1 MLTQNY
7 AATAKEFGVNEST
20 VRTIV
25 KTPTENGKLNDKGNH
40 SGAGRPLT
48 YPLEVEK
55 DILSWLLELRDL
67 HVPVSILTLQ
77 EKAKRVVR
85 PHNPTFNASRDWVEK
100 FFARHQLSLLNQTSV
115 SQKLPKQLEGSI
127 TKFYEDAGRYMQ
139 IGKYPRSLV
148 ANMDERPAFFD
159 MIPVKSICKTG
170 SGECIV
176 RTSGSEKK
184 YVTVL
189 LSAAADGTMLP
200 PMLIFKGKT
209 DKTIKKLR
217 IPEGFIVKTQEK
229 SWMAEGLMEVWAEEI
244 WLKYVRE
251 VSKQLRFDNSLFT
264 FDAFSAHKTDDVQ
277 SKLVENKSKCQ
288 MMDVCINKP
297 LKAILRKCW
306 VTYISKI
313 IEQMPATTPDDF
325 KLPPPSRQDMVDWVE
340 EAYRLISSDK
350 DMVKCSFDICGIT
363 TSDPAKVRSGS
374 FYYKCM
380 RNAKSVIEANELE
393 DKDPFEL

>member
-1 MLTQNY
+1 MLEQDHDFEELKQWCEISDMKIASFYLHGEKINFDGNIHKTRKRYTEKTKHYMLTQNY

-25 KTPTENGKLNDKGNH
+25 KTPTRNGKLNDKGNH
-40 SGAGRPLT
+40 FGAGRPLT

-85 PHNPTFNASRDWVEK
+85 PHNPTFNASRGWVER
-100 FFARHQLSLLNQTSV
+100 FFARHRLSLLSRTSV
-115 SQKLPKQLEGSI
+115 SQKLPKRLEGSI
-127 TKFYEDAGRYMQ
+127 TKFYEDARRYMRIGRY
-139 IGKYPRSLV
+139 PRLLV
-148 ANMDERPAFFD
+148 ANMDEMPAFFD
-159 MIPVKSICKTG
+159 MIPAKSICKTG
-170 SGECIV
+170 SRECIV

-184 YVTVL
+184 HVTVV

-229 SWMAEGLMEVWAEEI
+229 SWMDEGLMEVWIEEI

-251 VSKQLRFDNSLFT
+251 VSKQLEFDDSLLT
-264 FDAFSAHKTDDVQ
+264 FDEFSAHKTDNVR
-277 SKLVENKSKCQ
+277 SKLVKNKSDILMISPGCKSKCQ
-288 MMDVCINKP
+288 SMDVCINKP
-297 LKAILRKCW
+297 FKAILRKCW

-313 IEQMPATTPDDF
+313 IEQIPATTPEST
-325 KLPPPSRQDMVDWVE
+325 KTW
-340 EAYRLISSDK
+340 
-350 DMVKCSFDICGIT
+350 
-363 TSDPAKVRSGS
+363 
-374 FYYKCM
+374 
-380 RNAKSVIEANELE
+380 
-393 DKDPFEL
+393 